1 MLLLLLLL
9 MMMMMM
15 MMMHLGFK
23 RALFADEAQL
33 KVTVQVDGTARV
45 QLEGG
50 HKSSLDDEQIF
61 R

>member
-1 MLLLLLLL
+1 M